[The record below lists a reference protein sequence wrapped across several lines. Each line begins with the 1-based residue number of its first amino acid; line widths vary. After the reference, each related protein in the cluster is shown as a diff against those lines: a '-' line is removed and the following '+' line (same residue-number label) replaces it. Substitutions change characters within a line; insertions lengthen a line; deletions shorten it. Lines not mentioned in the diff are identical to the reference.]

1 MTPSIKP
8 AESCQSMEELRR
20 EIDRVDGALF
30 DLFAERMSY
39 IRRAPALKAPSGIP
53 ADVPA
58 RVDEVVQNARAHA
71 ERRGLD
77 ADLFETIWRAL
88 IAHAIATEEDVLGP
102 SEQRETERSSD

>member
-58 RVDEVVQNARAHA
+58 RVDEV
-71 ERRGLD
+71 GLD